1 MSFLSGFDPF
11 SGAKMLVSGRVFL
24 FESRFPIKLWCLTRI
39 VQVGLLPSSKLQDGR
54 PPDSMLDRTSRDMV
68 EKKPKGKKAAKYR

>member
-1 MSFLSGFDPF
+1 MSFLLGAPDPF
-11 SGAKMLVSGRVFL
+11 SGAN
-24 FESRFPIKLWCLTRI
+24 IKPWCLTRI